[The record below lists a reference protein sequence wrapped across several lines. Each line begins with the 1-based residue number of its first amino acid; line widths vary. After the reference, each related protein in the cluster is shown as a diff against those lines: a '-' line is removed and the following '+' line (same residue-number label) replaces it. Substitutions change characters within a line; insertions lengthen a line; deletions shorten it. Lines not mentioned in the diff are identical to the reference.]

1 MTQRNL
7 YSLST
12 MFRVLFCGGGSL
24 GHLTPSVAVWET
36 LQEKRRESKA
46 FFVSSARSEDRLFL
60 KGLHLPSLPI
70 HAPKVQWGMRMLLFP
85 ILFPLACLEALCIL
99 LFFRPHVIFSKGGY
113 VSVPVCLMGRLLF
126 RPIVLHESDRIM
138 GRANRFLLRL
148 ACHLCIGSPQKE
160 ILNGDLATK
169 IGLPVTATGNPI
181 RKNILEGS
189 TDGGRRVTGFSGK
202 RPVILIIGG
211 SQGSQALNTAVQEDL
226 EELLTVCDIVHITG
240 RDKLGSKMHARYL
253 QREVFFEELQHLYA
267 LADVV
272 ISRAGAGAI
281 AELSA
286 VGKATVLVPIPNLA
300 SHHQEENAR
309 FLELAGAVIVLS
321 QEQLHE
327 ELVPTV
333 KMLLTDPERR
343 RTLGERFHT
352 FAVPDAAES
361 IANILRE
368 TVGK

>member
-1 MTQRNL
+1 MLRI
-7 YSLST
+7 
-12 MFRVLFCGGGSL
+12 LFCGGGSL
-24 GHLTPSVAVWET
+24 GHLAPSVAVWEA
-36 LQEKRRESKA
+36 LREKLPRSKA
-46 FFVSSARSEDRLFL
+46 FFVSSASSEDRRFL
-60 KGLHLPSLPI
+60 KELRLDSLPI
-70 HAPKVQWGMRMLLFP
+70 HAPKAQLGIRMLFFP
-85 ILFPLACLEALCIL
+85 MLFPLACLEAFCIL

-126 RPIVLHESDRIM
+126 RPVVLHESDRIM

-181 RKNILEGS
+181 RKDILKGS
-189 TDGGRRVTGFSGK
+189 VDGGRRVTGFSGK
-202 RPVILIIGG
+202 RPVLLIIGG
-211 SQGSQALNTAVQEDL
+211 SQGSQALNAAVQEHL
-226 EELLTVCDIVHITG
+226 EELLTVCDIAHITG
-240 RDKLGSKMHARYL
+240 RGKLGPKTHARYL
-253 QREVFFEELQHLYA
+253 QREVFYEELQNLYA

-286 VGKATVLVPIPNLA
+286 AGKATVLVPIPDLA
-300 SHHQEENAR
+300 NHHQEENAR

-321 QEQLHE
+321 QEKLHE
-327 ELVPTV
+327 ELVPRV
-333 KMLLTDPERR
+333 NSLLADSDQRR
-343 RTLGERFHT
+343 ILGERFQT
-352 FAVPDAAES
+352 FAVPDAAEH

-368 TVGK
+368 ICGEK